1 LPTEQAVLTLGAL
14 AEELGVTLRGDP
26 GQAIT
31 GLATLA
37 SAGPQQV
44 SFLANR
50 RYLPQLRHTRAAAVI
65 LRPDMAAECPVASL
79 EASDPY
85 LAFARA
91 SALFITAPRAE
102 SGVHPSA
109 VVAADAEVH
118 PTASIGP
125 LAVIGARARIGA
137 GVVIGA
143 HCHVGARCVIGEGS
157 QLHPA
162 VVLYHDVKLGKRCT
176 VHSQAVLGAD
186 GFGFAPGPGGWEK
199 IHQLGGVTL
208 GDGVEVG
215 ACTTI
220 DRGALEDTVLEDGVI
235 VDNLVQIA
243 HNCHIGKNTAIA
255 GCTGLAGST
264 IIGANCTLAGGV
276 GVVGHVEICDNVH
289 ITGMTMVTRS
299 ITEPGS
305 YSSGTPMS
313 DTRDWKRNAV
323 RFAQLDRIQ
332 KRLAALEKSH
342 KS

>member
-1 LPTEQAVLTLGAL
+1 MLTLGDL
-14 AEELGVTLRGDP
+14 AEALGATLSGNP
-26 GQAIT
+26 GQPVS

-37 SAGPQQV
+37 RAGPQQV

-50 RYLPQLRHTRAAAVI
+50 RYLSQLRGTRAAAVI
-65 LRPDMAAECPVASL
+65 LHPRMAAECPVATL
-79 EASDPY
+79 QADDPY

-91 SALFITAPRAE
+91 TALF
-102 SGVHPSA
+102 
-109 VVAADAEVH
+109 VATPQHEPGVH
-118 PTASIGP
+118 PTAVVAVDARVHATASVGP
-125 LAVIGARARIGA
+125 HAVIGAGARIEAGA
-137 GVVIGA
+137 VVGA
-143 HCHVGARCVIGEGS
+143 QCHVGARCIIGEGS
-157 QLHPA
+157 HLYPGA
-162 VVLYHDVKLGKRCT
+162 VLYHDVKLGRRCT

-186 GFGFAPGPGGWEK
+186 GFGFAPGPDGWQK

-208 GDGVEVG
+208 GDDVEVG

-220 DRGALEDTVLEDGVI
+220 DRGALEDTVVEDGVI
-235 VDNLVQIA
+235 IDNLVQIA

-289 ITGMTMVTRS
+289 ITGMTMVTKS

-332 KRLAALEKSH
+332 KRLAALEHTH